1 MRAFGIIGYPLG
13 HSFSPD
19 YFSEKF
25 KTENIQDASYEAF
38 PLEEV
43 SHFPLLIAQQVTLR
57 GLNVTIPYKKS
68 IIPYLNSL
76 DPLAAKLNS
85 VNTIKV
91 QNGEMIGYNTDVEGF
106 VESIKPLIHNKIKK
120 ALVRGNG
127 GSAQSVKEGLR
138 QIGIEFNIVSRNAN
152 TGDLAYDNLSKALL
166 SEYLLIINTTPLGM
180 YPNIKG
186 FPDLPY
192 DAIGSEHLC
201 FDLVYNPSE
210 TEFMKRS
217 KASGAMVANGAKML
231 RIQAEAAWKIRNS

>member
-13 HSFSPD
+13 HSFSPH

-25 KTENIQDASYEAF
+25 KRENIEDSSYEAF
-38 PLEEV
+38 PLEDI
-43 SHFPLLIAQQVTLR
+43 SHFPLLVAQQVTLR

-106 VESIKPLIHNKIKK
+106 VESIKPLMHNKIKK
-120 ALVRGNG
+120 ALVLGNG

-138 QIGIEFNIVSRNAN
+138 QIGFEFNVVSRNIN
-152 TGDLAYDNLSKALL
+152 SGDLTYDNLSESLIN
-166 SEYLLIINTTPLGM
+166 EHLLIINTTPLGM
-180 YPNIKG
+180 YPKIKG

-192 DAIGSEHLC
+192 GAIGAEHLC

-217 KASGAMVANGAKML
+217 RANGAIVANGSEML
-231 RIQAEAAWKIRNS
+231 RIQAEAAWKIWNS